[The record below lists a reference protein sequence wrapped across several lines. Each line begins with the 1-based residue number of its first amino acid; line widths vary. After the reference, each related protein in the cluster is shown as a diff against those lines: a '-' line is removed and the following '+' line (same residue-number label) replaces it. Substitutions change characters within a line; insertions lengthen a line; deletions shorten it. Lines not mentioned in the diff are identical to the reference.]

1 MNPAPFSASSA
12 PPREYSTS
20 KGEMVI
26 YQTADGSI
34 TTEVRMEAET
44 LWLSE
49 QQIAMVF
56 ERDRTVIGRHIK
68 NIIQTGELE
77 EKSNVQKMHIANSD
91 KQVSF
96 YNLDMILSV
105 GYRVNSKRG
114 AQFRIWANRILKEH
128 LVQGYTINQ
137 KRLQEQRHQF
147 SRLQESIQL
156 LERSLMEQAVTVDS
170 ARNIVRVLAE
180 FSKGLEILDDYD
192 NEKLEQNGKTMKPA
206 LVIDTAEFSSVVEAL
221 RRDFDSAIFAQP
233 KDASFES
240 SVRQIYQSFAGN
252 ELYPSIEH
260 KAAMLLYFVVKNHSF
275 VDGNKRIAAALFL
288 YFLDKNSLLF
298 GANGQR
304 RISDEG
310 LAALTLLIAVSKPE
324 EKNTM
329 VNIVI
334 TVLNRSNQ

>member
-1 MNPAPFSASSA
+1 MNEN
-12 PPREYSTS
+12 R
-20 KGEMVI
+20 GQIVI
-26 YQTADGSI
+26 YQTDDGAVQ
-34 TTEVRMEAET
+34 TEVRMEAET

-68 NIIQTGELE
+68 NIIKTGELHE
-77 EKSNVQKMHIANSD
+77 ISNVQKMHIANSD
-91 KQVSF
+91 KPVIF

-105 GYRVNSKRG
+105 GYRVNSRRG
-114 AQFRIWANRILKEH
+114 TQFRIWANRILKEH

-137 KRLQEQRHQF
+137 KRLQEQRTRF
-147 SRLQESIQL
+147 TRLQESIQL
-156 LERSLMEQAVTVDS
+156 LERSLIEQAVTVDS
-170 ARNIVRVLAE
+170 ARNIVRILSE
-180 FSKGLEILDDYD
+180 FAKGLEILDDYD
-192 NEKLEQNGKTMKPA
+192 HGKLEQNGKTMKPA

-221 RRDFDSAIFAQP
+221 RRDFDSALFGHP
-233 KDASFES
+233 KDNSFES
-240 SVRQIYQSFAGN
+240 SVRQIYQSFDGK

-260 KAAMLLYFVVKNHSF
+260 KAAMLLYLAVKNHAF
-275 VDGNKRIAAALFL
+275 IDGNKRIAAALFL

-324 EKNTM
+324 EKDTM
-329 VNIVI
+329 VNIAI
-334 TVLNRSNQ
+334 TVLNRDNMGT